1 MEGELPVS
9 VDNSKQNTTDDNLP
23 QKETKRNCIGIP
35 VWQSDPD
42 GNLVLCQE
50 VSISSKDELPLN
62 ENFNFDINLLKDL
75 NPPICEA
82 NEIGRGGFA
91 RVFKS
96 KFEGQDVAV
105 KFFHQQ
111 FQEDWEND
119 SEDKMIKEL
128 NIICRLK
135 HNNIVNCLGASLKP
149 RQKAIIMEFV
159 DFSLHD
165 YIYRMEREGKIKLI
179 RIFKFL
185 KSIAKALK
193 FLHESARIEHRGIV
207 HRDLH
212 PKNILLTKEGK
223 VKVADFGISH
233 LMEET
238 TMFVT
243 SYEGMPDYVAP
254 EIFLEN
260 KVKKKSDIYS
270 LGMIAW
276 EMWAQ
281 RQPWKLCPYGF
292 IINQVT
298 QGYRPEIPNDTPDIL
313 KQLIVKC
320 WQQDYNQR
328 PSASYV
334 YQKCKQIVKEIEQQR
349 QTAQN

>member
-91 RVFKS
+91 RVYRS
-96 KFEGQDVAV
+96 KFENQDVAV
-105 KFFHQQ
+105 KVFHMQY
-111 FQEDWEND
+111 QEDWGND
-119 SEDKMIKEL
+119 KEDKLTKEL
-128 NIICRLK
+128 KIICRLK
-135 HNNIVNCLGASLKP
+135 HGHIVNCLGASLKP
-149 RQKAIIMEFV
+149 RQKAIIMEYI
-159 DFSLHD
+159 DFSLYD
-165 YIYRMEREGKIKLI
+165 YIYRVKREGKIKLI
-179 RIFKFL
+179 AIFKFL
-185 KSIAKALK
+185 KSIAKALE
-193 FLHESARIEHRGIV
+193 FLHISTCIV

-212 PKNILLTKEGK
+212 PKNILLTKQG
-223 VKVADFGISH
+223 VIKVADFGISH
-233 LMEET
+233 LMEQT

-243 SYEGMPDYVAP
+243 SYEGAPSYVAP
-254 EIFLEN
+254 EIFLE
-260 KVKKKSDIYS
+260 KKLKRESDIYS

-281 RQPWKLCPYGF
+281 KQPWKLCPYGF

-298 QGYRPEIPNDTPDIL
+298 QGYRPEIPNDTPEIL
-313 KQLIVKC
+313 KQLIEKC